1 MNAGAPCTS
10 KYFRRAVLQ
19 SAWAEQPSVQD
30 FMERSTGRADCLRAP
45 RDLCSANPS
54 RKLLDNDDHV
64 IPIPRRTFTCG
75 LYKMS
80 CYPSQEFPTA

>member
-10 KYFRRAVLQ
+10 KYFRRAFFNPRGRNNRVCKISWSGPRVVLI
-19 SAWAEQPSVQD
+19 V
-30 FMERSTGRADCLRAP
+30 RRAP